1 MENKITSWK
10 VIATM
15 STTLMADYL
24 FAVEDEARAFKQD
37 MINSGYEAVMYE
49 VKI

>member
-15 STTLMADYL
+15 SHTLMADYL
-24 FAVEDEARAFKQD
+24 FTIEEEARAFKQD
-37 MINSGYEAVMYE
+37 MINNGYEAVMYE